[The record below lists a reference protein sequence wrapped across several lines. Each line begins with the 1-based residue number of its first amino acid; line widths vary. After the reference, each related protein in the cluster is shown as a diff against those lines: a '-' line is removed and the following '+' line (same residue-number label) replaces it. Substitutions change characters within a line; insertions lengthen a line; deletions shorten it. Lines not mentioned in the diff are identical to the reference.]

1 MTIVRVSSRRMFPFL
16 SFNIAGLSLTAHY
29 NVFVE
34 VVLADPNHWRFQG
47 GKWVTCGKADN
58 SSQGKK
64 KLQNWRRHLLKTFVH
79 FLFMFRFNNSFFFFH
94 LREQNV
100 YSPGISKYR
109 RSLDEAGNL
118 LQQTQTDQQQRG
130 QSQYFTGQTCDGS
143 TVLLFWYRLSEK
155 QMSVCYILPNIFI
168 LEDKSDSLFL
178 LLFYFRYIL
187 KITLPPYVVCFN

>member
-1 MTIVRVSSRRMFPFL
+1 
-16 SFNIAGLSLTAHY
+16 
-29 NVFVE
+29 
-34 VVLADPNHWRFQG
+34 
-47 GKWVTCGKADN
+47 
-58 SSQGKK
+58 
-64 KLQNWRRHLLKTFVH
+64 
-79 FLFMFRFNNSFFFFH
+79 MFRFNNSFFFFH

-155 QMSVCYILPNIFI
+155 QIAYVTFYQIYLFWKTSRIVYFYYYFI
-168 LEDKSDSLFL
+168 LDI
-178 LLFYFRYIL
+178 Y
-187 KITLPPYVVCFN
+187 